1 MDELL
6 DGTFPK
12 SSGFIPRI
20 HFGEEPGRSV
30 SEKGREKKKKKT
42 QDLYRA
48 NRLLI
53 IF

>member
-30 SEKGREKKKKKT
+30 SEKGREKKKKKLKT
-42 QDLYRA
+42 FIGRTVC
-48 NRLLI
+48 
-53 IF
+53 